1 MTWLSRISTEWI
13 AWLNDLFKAAGW
25 VLAVPAA
32 ISLFAVWVTGR
43 ELERRRATETASLRD
58 QARISQEAAARAEAE
73 AGQLRRRL
81 APRHVTDTQRATI
94 LRELAPAPKGS
105 VLVRCVLGDGEG
117 LAFAKQV
124 ADVLRAAGWT
134 VGDVS
139 QGVYSGTNPVGFG
152 IVIRSKQAPPPGAEV
167 LFKALT
173 RAGLPIGV
181 AEEVG
186 IPADRIAVTVGNK
199 PSE

>member
-1 MTWLSRISTEWI
+1 
-13 AWLNDLFKAAGW
+13 
-25 VLAVPAA
+25 
-32 ISLFAVWVTGR
+32 
-43 ELERRRATETASLRD
+43 
-58 QARISQEAAARAEAE
+58 
-73 AGQLRRRL
+73 
-81 APRHVTDTQRATI
+81 
-94 LRELAPAPKGS
+94 KGS

-199 PSE
+199 PSELKSDDDSAALPTRRSPPPLTAKGPRP